1 MILITGAAGFIG
13 SRIACKLNQ
22 TGRTD
27 LVLVDQLGCN
37 EKWKNLR
44 ELVYEDYLEKGDLFV
59 YLDGLSDIEA
69 VIHMGACSSTTEKNA
84 SYLIQNNYRYTRRL
98 AEWCLKHGARF
109 IYASSAAT
117 YGDGNNG
124 YGDNLEKLNK
134 LQPLNMYGY
143 SKHLFDQ
150 VAHQKGWLS
159 QIVGLKFFNV
169 YGPNEDHKGEMSSVV
184 YKGFHQVEKTGKIM
198 LFKSHREDYSDG
210 GQLRDFIY
218 VKDVEDVV
226 VHLLKHP
233 EINGLFNLGTGQARS
248 FEDLATAVFTAM
260 NRQVNIEYIDMP
272 DHLRDRYQYFTQAE
286 MQKLAQT
293 GVETK
298 FRSLEEGIGDYI
310 VNHLCSN

>member
-44 ELVYEDYLEKGDLFV
+44 ELVYEDYLEKEDLFA
-59 YLDGLSDIEA
+59 YLDGPSDIEA

-124 YGDNLEKLNK
+124 YGDNLEELNK

-150 VAHQKGWLS
+150 VAHQKGWLN
-159 QIVGLKFFNV
+159 QMVGLKFFNV

-184 YKGFHQVEKTGKIM
+184 YKGFHQVEKTGKIV
-198 LFKSHREDYSDG
+198 LFKSHREEYSDG